1 MTVSFHKCNFQN
13 EIYLLQEKKST
24 NSTFPIF
31 YYSILFISYQDEE
44 GGGGGIKYIYN
55 QNELEQLQLTPG

>member
-31 YYSILFISYQDEE
+31 YYSILFIPYQDEE
-44 GGGGGIKYIYN
+44 GGGGGIIYIYN